1 MSLKKIG
8 ILNGPNLNALGQR
21 EKDIYGEVS
30 FEVYLN
36 ELKKYFDNVE
46 INYFQS
52 NIEGVLIDKLQEWN
66 QTQDGIVINAGA
78 YTHTSIAI
86 ADCLAYLKVPVIE
99 VHISNIFAREQYRQH
114 SYLSKYCVGIISGMG
129 LDGYKYAVEFLVSKV
144 KIRE

>member
-66 QTQDGIVINAGA
+66 QTQDGIVLNAGA

>member
-21 EKDIYGEVS
+21 EKNIYGNVS
-30 FEVYLN
+30 FEDYLS
-36 ELKKYFDNVE
+36 ELKKCFDDVE

-99 VHISNIFAREQYRQH
+99 VHISNIFAREHYRQH
-114 SYLSKYCVGIISGMG
+114 SYLSKHCVGIISGMG
-129 LDGYKYAVEFLVSKV
+129 LDGYKFAVEYLVSKLN
-144 KIRE
+144 K